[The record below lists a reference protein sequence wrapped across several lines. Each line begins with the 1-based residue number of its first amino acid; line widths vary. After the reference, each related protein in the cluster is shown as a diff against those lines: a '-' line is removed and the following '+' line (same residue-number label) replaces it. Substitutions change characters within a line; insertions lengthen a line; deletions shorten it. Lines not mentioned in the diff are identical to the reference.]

1 MFFYFQAKEGRSR
14 SQFLSSDTDRWTK
27 ESIASTRLIIS
38 AVSDMK
44 NSNDIV
50 STGFESEARTWMDGL
65 KGRIDRGGV
74 VFRGELGQRKYA
86 DRT

>member
-1 MFFYFQAKEGRSR
+1 MSE
-14 SQFLSSDTDRWTK
+14 
-27 ESIASTRLIIS
+27 
-38 AVSDMK
+38 MK

-74 VFRGELGQRKYA
+74 VFRGEIGQRKYA